1 MMEFLTT
8 NWAELALATL
18 TLLGTLS
25 ALTESTKD
33 DRIVDVL
40 SRIVNA
46 VVFGRSKRSKKEP
59 KK

>member
-1 MMEFLTT
+1 MEFLTT
-8 NWAELALATL
+8 NWAELALAVVTM
-18 TLLGTLS
+18 LGTLT

-46 VVFGRSKRSKKEP
+46 VVFGRTKSRRKP

>member
-1 MMEFLTT
+1 MEFLIN
-8 NWAELALATL
+8 NWAELALAVV

-46 VVFGRSKRSKKEP
+46 VVFGRSKMRKQNP

>member
-8 NWAELALATL
+8 NWAELALAVVTM
-18 TLLGTLS
+18 LGTLT

-46 VVFGRSKRSKKEP
+46 VVFGRTKSRRKP

>member
-1 MMEFLTT
+1 MEFLTT
-8 NWAELALATL
+8 NWAELALAVV

>member
-1 MMEFLTT
+1 MDFLIN
-8 NWAELALATL
+8 NWAELALAVV
-18 TLLGTLS
+18 TLLGTWS
-25 ALTESTKD
+25 GLTESTKD

-46 VVFGRSKRSKKEP
+46 VVFGRSKAKRTP